1 MRTGEAFPSKYL
13 AAADLQGHTRKLT
26 IREYRIEEIGD
37 EKNEKPVL
45 YFNGAK
51 KALVLNVTNANMI
64 AEVLGDDEM
73 DNWIGS
79 EIEIF
84 PTRVDFKGKQT
95 DAIRVKN
102 TAPPPPPANNDD
114 EVPF

>member
-13 AAADLQGHTRKLT
+13 AAADLQGATRKLMIASYT
-26 IREYRIEEIGD
+26 IEEIGE

-45 YFNGAK
+45 WFNGAK
-51 KALVLNVTNANMI
+51 KGLVLNVTNANTI

-73 DNWIGS
+73 DNWTGR
-79 EIEIF
+79 EISIY
-84 PTRVDFKGKQT
+84 PTTVAFRGKPT
-95 DAIRVKN
+95 AAIRVKMD
-102 TAPPPPPANNDD
+102 APPPPADDD